1 MKHLP
6 NILTTLRLACPF
18 YFILIVVL
26 FDNQAVQSLVIFYL
40 FIILSFTD
48 YLDGLIARRLNIT
61 SNFGKVFDPI
71 SDKVLASL
79 ALLFLC
85 SLSSQLILPAFL
97 IVFREFLISGARE
110 FSLLNNNINIKVS
123 YLSKIKTTLQF
134 FILSFL
140 LFFFS
145 FEEDYIFNE
154 KLNVEKIIMINI
166 LGLWLVAILTLYT
179 GFQYCSYIYFKIK
192 KG

>member
-6 NILTTLRLACPF
+6 NILTTVRLACPF
-18 YFILIVVL
+18 YFIFIVLL
-26 FDNQAVQSLVIFYL
+26 FNNQAKQSLVIFYL
-40 FIILSFTD
+40 FIFLSITD
-48 YLDGLIARRLNIT
+48 YLDGFIAKRLKIT

-85 SLSSQLILPAFL
+85 SLSSQLILPSFL
-97 IVFREFLISGARE
+97 IVFREFLISGVRE
-110 FSLLNNNINIKVS
+110 FSLLNKNININVS

-145 FEEDYIFNE
+145 IEEDYIFYE

-179 GFQYCSYIYFKIK
+179 GFQYCSYIYFRIK